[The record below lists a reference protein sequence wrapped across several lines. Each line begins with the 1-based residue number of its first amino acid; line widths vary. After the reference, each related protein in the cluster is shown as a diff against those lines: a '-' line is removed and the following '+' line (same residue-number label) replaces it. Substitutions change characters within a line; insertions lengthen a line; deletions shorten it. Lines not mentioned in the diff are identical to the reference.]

1 MQIPEAS
8 FTERRT
14 QIPELSRKLMS
25 REGLNLFYKKILMQ
39 RLMQK
44 RKPRLM
50 QKLKLNLRLKLMLRQ
65 RLKLNPK
72 LMRVLRLRQ
81 RLMLRQILRLMSQ
94 ERRML
99 GI

>member
-14 QIPELSRKLMS
+14 QIPELNRKPMS
-25 REGLNLFYKKILMQ
+25 REGLKLFYKMILMQ

-44 RKPRLM
+44 F
-50 QKLKLNLRLKLMLRQ
+50 KLNLKLKLMLRQ

-72 LMRVLRLRQ
+72 LMRVLKQ
-81 RLMLRQILRLMSQ
+81 MLRQILRLMSQ

>member
-14 QIPELSRKLMS
+14 QIPELNRKPMS
-25 REGLNLFYKKILMQ
+25 REGLNLFYKKIC
-39 RLMQK
+39 
-44 RKPRLM
+44 KPRLM
-50 QKLKLNLRLKLMLRQ
+50 QKLKLNLKLKLMLRQ
-65 RLKLNPK
+65 MLKLNPK

-81 RLMLRQILRLMSQ
+81 TLRLRQILRLMSQ
-94 ERRML
+94 GRRML